1 MPITKPEWP
10 EKVGNCGLVTPVL
23 PRAGFHAP
31 NAGGESRSAPAG
43 FERSRRV
50 SSALVTATPELL
62 GIPRNSSGSRSAARS
77 LSSSVALGLST
88 EQRVF
93 DGKGEDAV
101 STNCAGCGI
110 ELGGRI
116 LRGEV
121 LYADEIVTI
130 FAKASRATVNRW
142 LSGPL
147 LSGRNTP
154 GIRGWWITVAAFEA
168 DLKKL
173 GCALELATTCPGC
186 GGSLGGYLIRRELLD
201 AQDIADYFSNRISLE
216 TVSTWFKRKLL
227 RGRKTR
233 GIRGYWTTS
242 GEFLEDVRR
251 LKGAPLA
258 PRVVVA
264 HG

>member
-1 MPITKPEWP
+1 MIERK
-10 EKVGNCGLVTPVL
+10 
-23 PRAGFHAP
+23 AGTI
-31 NAGGESRSAPAG
+31 
-43 FERSRRV
+43 V
-50 SSALVTATPELL
+50 ATTC
-62 GIPRNSSGSRSAARS
+62 
-77 LSSSVALGLST
+77 V
-88 EQRVF
+88 
-93 DGKGEDAV
+93 
-101 STNCAGCGI
+101 GCGS
-110 ELGGRI
+110 ELGGGV

-121 LYADEIVTI
+121 LSANELVTI

-142 LSGPL
+142 LAGPL

-154 GIRGWWITVAAFEA
+154 GIRGSWITVAAFEA

-186 GGSLGGYLIRRELLD
+186 GGSLRGYLIRPELLD

-251 LKGAPLA
+251 LKSARIA
-258 PRVVVA
+258 PRVVIA